1 MSVISFITSLGLGA
15 LHAIEPGHGKTFLVS
30 YSIAYDVD
38 KKQAV
43 KIITSMAIS
52 HSFLLILLALV
63 VPVVFP
69 HIEESIHFYIQLTAS
84 LLILYMGISM
94 LLKSKKHTHHDENCG
109 CGHDHKIN
117 TSLHSHKPATQNI
130 QHTQFS
136 LAQPTNTIKK
146 PKNIFS
152 INSNPALVG
161 FINGIMPCPSAL
173 AVVGMAFTY
182 SSAWIIS
189 LTMLAYVAGFILAM
203 FLLLMGFV
211 VFKSKFLKME
221 TNNKKLRERIT
232 SISGTV
238 IVLSGFY
245 YLFLAFNHTH

>member
-1 MSVISFITSLGLGA
+1 MSAISIITSLGLGA

-30 YSIAYDVD
+30 YSMANDVD

-43 KIITSMAIS
+43 KIITSLAIS
-52 HSFLLILLALV
+52 HGVLLILLALV
-63 VPVVFP
+63 VPVMFP

-84 LLILYMGISM
+84 LLVLYVGVRV
-94 LLKSKKHTHHDENCG
+94 LLKSKKLTHHDENCG
-109 CGHDHKIN
+109 CGHDHKNN
-117 TSLHSHKPATQNI
+117 TLLQSYKPAIQKI
-130 QHTQFS
+130 QHAKFS
-136 LAQPTNTIKK
+136 LAQPKNLVNK
-146 PKNIFS
+146 PKKNA

-211 VFKSKFLKME
+211 VFKSKFLKMD
-221 TNNKKLRERIT
+221 TSNKKLQERIT
-232 SISGTV
+232 SISGIV
-238 IVLSGFY
+238 IILSGFY
-245 YLFLAFNHTH
+245 YLFMAFNHTH